1 MLEIRGLKKH
11 FGNNIVLDGIDLH
24 INQGEVVSVIGP
36 SGTGKSTLLRCVNF
50 LENPDNGHIRIGN
63 VCVDAKK
70 KTHADILAL
79 RRKSAMVFQRFNL
92 FKNQTALENV
102 MEGLITVKG
111 WDKAKAKTRA
121 MERLRDVGL
130 ADKAGHYPAH
140 LSGGQMQRVAIA
152 RSLAM
157 EPSLL
162 LLDEP
167 TSSLDPELVGE
178 VLETILKAA
187 DEGFTM
193 LLVSHEMNFV
203 HHVSDRVIFL
213 DGGHILEE
221 GTSTDIFG
229 NPRHERVRDFINK
242 IYRLQEPEYTI

>member
-1 MLEIRGLKKH
+1 MLEITGLKKH
-11 FGNNIVLDGIDLH
+11 FGKNSVLDGIDLH
-24 INQGEVVSVIGP
+24 VEKGEVVSIIGP
-36 SGTGKSTLLRCVNF
+36 SGTGKSTLLRCINF
-50 LENPDNGHIRIGN
+50 LELPDTGCISIDG
-63 VCVDAKK
+63 VSVDAKK
-70 KTHADILAL
+70 KTRASVLAL

-92 FKNQTALENV
+92 FKNETALQNV

-111 WDKAKAKTRA
+111 WDKAKAEACA

-140 LSGGQMQRVAIA
+140 LSGGQMQRIAIA

-157 EPSLL
+157 EPDLL

-167 TSSLDPELVGE
+167 TSALDPELVSE

-187 DEGFTM
+187 NEGFTM

-203 HHVSDRVIFL
+203 RRVSDRVIFL

-221 GTSTDIFG
+221 GPSAALFG
-229 NPRHERVRDFINK
+229 NPRHERVREFINK

>member
-1 MLEIRGLKKH
+1 MLDIRGLKKQ
-11 FGNNIVLDGIDLH
+11 FGRNVVLDGIDLH
-24 INQGEVVSVIGP
+24 IDKGEVVSIIGP

-50 LENPDNGHIRIGN
+50 LETPDDGCISIGD
-63 VCVDAKK
+63 VSVDTKK

-92 FKNQTALENV
+92 FKNETALENV

-111 WDKAKAKTRA
+111 WDKAKAEARA
-121 MERLRDVGL
+121 MDRISDVGL
-130 ADKAGHYPAH
+130 ADKAGYYPAH
-140 LSGGQMQRVAIA
+140 LSGGQMQRIAIA

-157 EPSLL
+157 EPDLL

-167 TSSLDPELVGE
+167 TSALDPELVGE

-203 HHVSDRVIFL
+203 RRVSDRVIFL

-221 GTSTDIFG
+221 GSSANIFG
-229 NPRHERVRDFINK
+229 NPRHERVREFINK
-242 IYRLQEPEYTI
+242 IYRLQEPEYVI